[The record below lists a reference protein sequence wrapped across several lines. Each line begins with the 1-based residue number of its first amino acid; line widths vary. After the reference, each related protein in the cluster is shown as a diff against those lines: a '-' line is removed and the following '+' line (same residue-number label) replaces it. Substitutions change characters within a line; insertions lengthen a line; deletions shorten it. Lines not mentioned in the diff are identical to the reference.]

1 MLNINAL
8 LYRAARH
15 SPRLR
20 PIRILNSQ
28 IGHPWY
34 DVRDTPWLTA
44 MHVQVATAVLV
55 SGTGSARA
63 WRFRPV

>member
-1 MLNINAL
+1 MFNTNAL
-8 LYRAARH
+8 SYRAARH

-20 PIRILNSQ
+20 PVRTLNSQ
-28 IGHPWY
+28 
-34 DVRDTPWLTA
+34 VRPLWCGVCDTPWLTA